1 MPILIHGDA
10 AFSGQGIVAETLNL
24 SRLSG
29 YQTGGTIHIIVNNQ
43 LGFTADSRDS
53 YSTSYASGLARGFK
67 IPIVH
72 VNADDPEACIEA
84 ARLAFA
90 YRATFQRDFLIDLI
104 GYRRYGHNEG
114 DEPAFTQPIMY
125 QKIASHPTVREIWA
139 RTLIQRGL
147 IGETAADELY
157 TRDMA
162 RLQEALDTLQPEQ
175 DFVEPQ
181 PEPPPPGAASKV
193 DTAVSLETLSSL
205 NASLLAFP
213 SAFAIHR
220 KLERAREKRG
230 ADPGAAG

>member
-1 MPILIHGDA
+1 M
-10 AFSGQGIVAETLNL
+10 
-24 SRLSG
+24 
-29 YQTGGTIHIIVNNQ
+29 
-43 LGFTADSRDS
+43 
-53 YSTSYASGLARGFK
+53 TS
-67 IPIVH
+67 
-72 VNADDPEACIEA
+72 
-84 ARLAFA
+84 
-90 YRATFQRDFLIDLI
+90 
-104 GYRRYGHNEG
+104 
-114 DEPAFTQPIMY
+114 PAFTQPIMY
-125 QKIASHPTVREIWA
+125 QKIASRTRRSA
-139 RTLIQRGL
+139 RSGRGRWSNAALIA
-147 IGETAADELY
+147 ETAADELY

-162 RLQEALDTLQPEQ
+162 QLQEAFDTLQPEQ